1 MVCADTSFLVDI
13 ERQNVEALKKLREL
27 ADRGEVIFITS
38 VSVAEC
44 YRGAYGSR
52 DGAKALKDTKELLE
66 LFAVLSLDYESA
78 KTWGELSESM
88 KSGSI
93 GDRDLFIASIALVNE
108 QSLLTRNKKHFERVP
123 GLVVES
129 W

>member
-13 ERQNVEALKKLREL
+13 ERQNDEALKKLREL
-27 ADRGEVIFITS
+27 ADRGEVIFMTS

>member
-13 ERQNVEALKKLREL
+13 ERQNDEALKKLREL

>member
-13 ERQNVEALKKLREL
+13 ERQSEDALKKLREL
-27 ADRGEVIFITS
+27 ADRGEVIFITA

-44 YRGAYGSR
+44 YRGVYGSR
-52 DGAKALKDTKELLE
+52 DRVKVLRDVKELLE

-78 KTWGELSESM
+78 KTWGERAESM

-93 GDRDLFIASIALVNE
+93 GDRDLFIASIALLNE
-108 QSLLTRNKKHFERVP
+108 QSLLTRNWKHFERVP

>member
-1 MVCADTSFLVDI
+1 LVCADTSFLVDI
-13 ERQNVEALKKLREL
+13 ERQNDEALKKLREL
-27 ADRGEVIFITS
+27 ADRGEVIFMTS

>member
-13 ERQNVEALKKLREL
+13 ERQNEALKKLREL

>member
-13 ERQNVEALKKLREL
+13 ERQNDEALKKLREL

-108 QSLLTRNKKHFERVP
+108 QSLLTRNSKHFERVP

>member
-1 MVCADTSFLVDI
+1 LVCADTSFLVDI
-13 ERQNVEALKKLREL
+13 ERQNDEALKKLREL